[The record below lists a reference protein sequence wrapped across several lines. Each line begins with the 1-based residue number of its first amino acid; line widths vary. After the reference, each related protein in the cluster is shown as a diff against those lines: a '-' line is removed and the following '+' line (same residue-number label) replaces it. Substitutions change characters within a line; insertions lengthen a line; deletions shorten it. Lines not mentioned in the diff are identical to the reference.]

1 MIAERLK
8 PEIVDQNRYP
18 YAAIAEMTYGRK
30 VSLLVTVLLDLSIF
44 GGGVPNLL
52 VGELYFSFSLS
63 YFSNRT
69 IIYLPASQNL
79 QLLGSRISHGTF
91 EFSFCYWLII
101 IGCLLCPLMWLGS
114 PKNMKPLS
122 SLSVSMCTSVALLT
136 WLSIFYDNNLEDT
149 SSSANDTTTL
159 DTSKLKTYT
168 EILTGQVLVKNYIP
182 FAGMDLTP
190 PPFLNLLKAY
200 GVIAFQFDIHPLLLT
215 IQVDMQDKRQIGRA
229 AAYGILTTCTLSTI
243 TTLLAAY
250 RYGIYTTSNVLE
262 ILPRSWDL
270 YSVLLLVTFQLCLS
284 SAIGNSALF
293 QHIEEFFGIPREFSW
308 KRCVIRSSLIGLA
321 VFIGEILPRFDV
333 VMSLIGGTITGPLI
347 FILPPLFYTKI
358 LNMQRDA
365 NKPREREMN
374 PMTIDGKQRRS
385 YGTLSNLI
393 PELKI
398 IEEKS
403 CWEKL
408 CWIVVALRSDCV
420 LSSAVILF
428 GLAATFTSTYFNI
441 IDGLDNFND
450 LWAPCI
456 LNISQ
461 KISDLDL

>member
-1 MIAERLK
+1 MLK
-8 PEIVDQNRYP
+8 
-18 YAAIAEMTYGRK
+18 G
-30 VSLLVTVLLDLSIF
+30 SHLDLHKQ
-44 GGGVPNLL
+44 
-52 VGELYFSFSLS
+52 FSLGATKS
-63 YFSNRT
+63 SDWEFPKNQTLKR
-69 IIYLPASQNL
+69 LLFLASQNL

-91 EFSFCYWLII
+91 EFSFCFWLII
-101 IGCLLCPLMWLGS
+101 IGCSLCPLMWLGS
-114 PKNMKPLS
+114 PKNMKALA
-122 SLSVSMCTSVALLT
+122 SLSVSICTSVAFLT
-136 WLSIFYDNNLEDT
+136 WLSIFYDENLNENPDLNNG
-149 SSSANDTTTL
+149 ANSTATQPK
-159 DTSKLKTYT
+159 SFT

-215 IQVDMQDKRQIGRA
+215 IQVDMQDKRQIGKA
-229 AAYGILTTCTLSTI
+229 AAYGILTTCSLSTI

-250 RYGIYTTSNVLE
+250 RYGIYTTANVLE

-270 YSVLLLVTFQLCLS
+270 YSILLLVTFQLCLS

-308 KRCVIRSSLIGLA
+308 KRCVIRSCLVFLA
-321 VFIGEILPRFDV
+321 VLIGEILPRFDV
-333 VMSLIGGTITGPLI
+333 VMSLIGGTLTGPLI

-358 LNMQRDA
+358 LRMQKENEATRT
-365 NKPREREMN
+365 REKEMN
-374 PMTIDGKQRRS
+374 PMTIEGKVRRS

-393 PELKI
+393 PELRI
-398 IEEKS
+398 IEDKS
-403 CWEKL
+403 CCEKFY
-408 CWIVVALRSDCV
+408 WIMSAMRSDCV
-420 LSSAVILF
+420 LSSAVIVF

-441 IDGLDNFND
+441 IDGLDNFDD

-461 KISDLDL
+461 KISDLDI